1 MEKDELKY
9 LKKCGDSCDL
19 YAHRT
24 SNDIHYAE
32 MRCKIHGFLKW
43 LSYEQAC
50 LLPELFDDSAT

>member
-1 MEKDELKY
+1 MELKY
-9 LKKCGDSCDL
+9 LKKCADNCEV

-32 MRCKIHGFLKW
+32 MRCKTHGFLKW

-50 LLPELFDDSAT
+50 LLPELFDD